1 MVTEQSRK
9 ITSEAELTTTQNIT
23 DSLLDQ
29 IDAVIFDAKVVKRQY
44 YGI

>member
-23 DSLLDQ
+23 DSLLED
-29 IDAVIFDAKVVKRQY
+29 V
-44 YGI
+44 